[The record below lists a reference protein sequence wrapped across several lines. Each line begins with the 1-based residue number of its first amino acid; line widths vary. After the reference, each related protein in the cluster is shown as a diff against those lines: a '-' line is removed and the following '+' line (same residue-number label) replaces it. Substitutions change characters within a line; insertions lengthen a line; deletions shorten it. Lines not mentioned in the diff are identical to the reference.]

1 MDQPT
6 SERILAYLLKHR
18 TASVADLSR
27 ALGQT
32 RPNIQYHIAN
42 LLRAGKIALAAV
54 EESTRRKGRPEKF
67 YALAADQ
74 KPENLAVL
82 ASALLQL
89 LSQNRSPSVPDLPEE
104 LAQKMIP
111 NPSAPLRLTLRIQN
125 CVQHFNQHG
134 HDARWEAHQSGPRLI
149 FRACPY
155 WRILQK
161 HPELCQM
168 DQHIIHRLTGTSAQ
182 QHSRIHPADPSSLCL
197 FTLESKAT
205 NPASTALSAQPRIED
220 DSDDSTEGRQ
230 K

>member
-32 RPNIQYHIAN
+32 RPNVQYHIAN
-42 LLRAGKIALAAV
+42 LLRTGKIAPVAG
-54 EESTRRKGRPEKF
+54 EEPTRRKGRPEKF

-89 LSQNRSPSVPDLPEE
+89 LSQNRSPSALDLPAE
-104 LAQKMIP
+104 LAQTMIP
-111 NPSAPLRLTLRIQN
+111 NPSVPLRLTLRMQN
-125 CVQHFNQHG
+125 CVRHFNQHG

-155 WRILQK
+155 WRILQN

-168 DQHIIHRLTGTSAQ
+168 DRHIIRRLTGTSAR

-205 NPASTALSAQPRIED
+205 NLSITALSAQPRIKD
-220 DSDDSTEGRQ
+220 NSDDSNEGR
-230 K
+230 